1 MTDPRPAPMFLADAR
16 GLDFLNTV
24 AAPWG
29 SEIEWLG
36 NGQDLLAWL
45 EQAGLVPADVA
56 KAMRADAIPGELDAT
71 AAQARALREWFRS
84 FALAHAGR
92 PIAPTAL
99 AELGPLNRLLE
110 RDDAYGAIVASETD
124 APMLAVEGAHEHAPA
139 LHWRW
144 LRRWRTPDT
153 LLLPVAQAMADLVC
167 DADFT
172 LVRNCE
178 GPTCTM
184 LFFDTTKG
192 HARRWCSMAVCGNR
206 AKQAKHRA
214 RVKGPPQ
221 VLL

>member
-1 MTDPRPAPMFLADAR
+1 MADARPAPMFIADAH

-24 AAPWG
+24 AAPSG

-45 EQAGLVPADVA
+45 EQAGLVTADVA
-56 KAMRADAIPGELDAT
+56 KAMRADTIPGELDAV
-71 AAQARALREWFRS
+71 AAQARVLREWFRS
-84 FALAHAGR
+84 FVLTHAGR
-92 PIAPTAL
+92 PVEPNAL

-110 RDDAYGAIVASETD
+110 RDEAHGIIVASE
-124 APMLAVEGAHEHAPA
+124 AHAQMLAEAPDDHG
-139 LHWRW
+139 LHWHWR
-144 LRRWRTPDT
+144 RRWRTPDT

-172 LVRNCE
+172 MVKNCE

-184 LFFDTTKG
+184 LFLDTTKG

-214 RVKGPPQ
+214 RAKSS
-221 VLL
+221 